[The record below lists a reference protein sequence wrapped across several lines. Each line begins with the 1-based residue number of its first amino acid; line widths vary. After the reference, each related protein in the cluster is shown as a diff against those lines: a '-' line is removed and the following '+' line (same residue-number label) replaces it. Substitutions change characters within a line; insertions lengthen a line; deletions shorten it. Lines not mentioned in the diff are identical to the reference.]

1 MATAETESSSIFF
14 VTKFDRIWSTEHLRL
29 NYENECFND
38 KLTQQRWQDAG
49 HVLTLKWVDPTFLP
63 LLQYHLLPSL
73 KLKVH

>member
-38 KLTQQRWQDAG
+38 KLTQQRW
-49 HVLTLKWVDPTFLP
+49 
-63 LLQYHLLPSL
+63 
-73 KLKVH
+73 